1 MKRLFWIV
9 LILLALGLAARTLS
23 RAFIPASAYAHATP
37 GTVKKIVTGSVTISA
52 AAESQIA
59 SPEDGLVLPANF
71 LLKEGSTVTAGDVLA
86 RLDPGQIPFEQKEA
100 QINLDQAASRLAGK
114 LQSEIDLQR
123 MQNDLADKKKESDAG
138 FLGKADYAEYELQV
152 AAQQAL
158 ATKERSDL
166 ESQKSVLE
174 NSLANYADQLKR
186 LDITAP
192 YDGVVTAVLAHPGDV
207 LSKGQP
213 VANLISRELKIAAEV
228 NQDDIAYVQ
237 PGETAD
243 IHFFAFP
250 EQIPAKVKL
259 VLPSSDKTTQRFT
272 VLLEVT
278 NSPVPLFSG
287 LTGEVGFL
295 AGEHDHV
302 LRVPRRALY
311 NNSLF
316 IANHG
321 RVEVRPVTPGF
332 LTLTQAEIKSGVTE
346 GEIVLTENLDLLRNG
361 DPISLTTDEDATK

>member
-1 MKRLFWIV
+1 MKRIFWIV
-9 LILLALGLAARTLS
+9 VILLALGLAARSLS
-23 RAFIPASAYAHATP
+23 RAFVPTSAYAHATL
-37 GTVKKIVTGSVTISA
+37 GTVKKIVTGSVTIAA

-71 LLKEGSTVTAGDVLA
+71 LLKEGQIVAAGDVLA

-100 QINLDQAASRLAGK
+100 QINLDQVNSRLAGR
-114 LQSEIDLQR
+114 LPSEIDLER
-123 MQNDLADKKKESDAG
+123 MQNNLADKKKESDAG

-152 AAQQAL
+152 AVQLAL
-158 ATKERSDL
+158 ATKERADL
-166 ESQKSVLE
+166 VLQKSVLE

-192 YDGVVTAVLAHPGDV
+192 YDGVITSVLAHPGDL

-213 VANLISRELKIAAEV
+213 VANIISRELKIAAEV

-237 PGETAD
+237 ANETAD
-243 IHFFAFP
+243 IHFFAYP
-250 EQIPAKVKL
+250 DKIPAKVKL

-272 VLLEVT
+272 VLLDVA
-278 NSPVPLFSG
+278 NPPVALFAG

-316 IANHG
+316 VANNG
-321 RVEVRPVTPGF
+321 RVEVRAVTPGF
-332 LTLTQAEIKSGVTE
+332 LTLTQAEIKSGVAE

-361 DPISLTTDEDATK
+361 DRVSLTTDEDAKK